1 MLEEFLMGSL
11 VIHHALF
18 AVFQRDRL
26 AQSARLLIVQLIV
39 NIRIG
44 ICIKMNASLLRKFFF
59 FLEHIKRI
67 MLNHFIFF
75 G

>member
-1 MLEEFLMGSL
+1 MFEEFLMGSQ

-18 AVFQRDRL
+18 AVFQRDRF

-44 ICIKMNASLLRKFFF
+44 TCIEMNASLLRKSFFS
-59 FLEHIKRI
+59 
-67 MLNHFIFF
+67 LNLLSTIC
-75 G
+75 